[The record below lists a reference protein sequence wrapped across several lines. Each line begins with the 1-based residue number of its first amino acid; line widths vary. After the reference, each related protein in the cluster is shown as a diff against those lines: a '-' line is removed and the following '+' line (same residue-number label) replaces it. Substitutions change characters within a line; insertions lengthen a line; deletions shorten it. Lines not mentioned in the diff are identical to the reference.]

1 MTMSSPVL
9 ASPEEGKKRRTK
21 LIRLRNGHYRRIV
34 DISTTE
40 ERKLIPNICSC
51 VCVTP
56 RKDDSENEGKWEDLK
71 NAKRSKEYDEKSDY
85 MESEK
90 KESYTVAINED
101 QTENLYSKTIS
112 FTSVTPTSVRSEEA
126 ESRRKQS
133 PLDAKEEEEAE
144 EKEETEEE
152 IEEEEIESTDDEKEE
167 EKKEIIPEAKKL
179 IEPSKTLM
187 RGTKTN
193 IYFLSNKEMVQTLMC
208 YNYNCNAVVFEKDTY
223 LRYLYMKSIS
233 NIILNERMIDE
244 LCKQEDLKYV
254 LTSNAIVL
262 ESTDFLKP
270 LIIEFESSIS
280 KRVFVRHLKHNAK
293 KEIDIKKYHDYLG
306 ELNNHEKIRLMKI
319 ERFHSFNKM
328 IQSH

>member
-1 MTMSSPVL
+1 MNLSSPVH
-9 ASPEEGKKRRTK
+9 AVPEEGKKRKTK

-34 DISTTE
+34 DISNTDD
-40 ERKLIPNICSC
+40 RNLLIPNICSC
-51 VCVTP
+51 VCAT
-56 RKDDSENEGKWEDLK
+56 RE
-71 NAKRSKEYDEKSDY
+71 KRLKEYDEKSDY
-85 MESEK
+85 MDSEK
-90 KESYTVAINED
+90 KESYTAAVNEED

-112 FTSVTPTSVRSEEA
+112 FRSVTPTSLRSEDG
-126 ESRRKQS
+126 ESSRKQS
-133 PLDAKEEEEAE
+133 LLDGKEEEEEVVE
-144 EKEETEEE
+144 EDDV
-152 IEEEEIESTDDEKEE
+152 ESTADEKEE
-167 EKKEIIPEAKKL
+167 KKRVLPEAKKL

-208 YNYNCNAVVFEKDTY
+208 YNYNCNAVVFEKDTF

-306 ELNNHEKIRLMKI
+306 ELNNNEKIRLMKI
-319 ERFHSFNKM
+319 ERFHSLNKM
-328 IQSH
+328 IQCN